1 LKPQP
6 DSYVLDVVGGA
17 GLQLRQA
24 KDKVYIPY
32 KVIDW
37 KPKWF
42 YLENQ
47 WESVSA
53 ITPGPPIQWPEWNK
67 KPVDKSQLPELLA
80 RIADLRQKNVT
91 GEAVMFD
98 WMKRRI
104 QPLQAREMLGFQYQ
118 GTTDSS
124 RYSEEEISDEEVFS
138 RVQRLL
144 REVKKIP
151 IVHDTFSAASP
162 LKQVLIRVVEL

>member
-1 LKPQP
+1 M
-6 DSYVLDVVGGA
+6 
-17 GLQLRQA
+17 
-24 KDKVYIPY
+24 YIPY
-32 KVIDW
+32 KLSNKVIDW
-37 KPKWF
+37 KLKWF
-42 YLENQ
+42 YVENQ
-47 WESVSA
+47 WESVPT
-53 ITPGPPIQWPEWNK
+53 ITPSPPIQWPEWNK